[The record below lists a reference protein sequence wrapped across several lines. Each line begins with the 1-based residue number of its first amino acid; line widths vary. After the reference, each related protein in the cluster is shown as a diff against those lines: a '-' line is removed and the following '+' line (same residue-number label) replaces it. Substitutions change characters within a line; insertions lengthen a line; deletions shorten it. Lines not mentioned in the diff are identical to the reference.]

1 MTTSKQAK
9 LSITLKSVELIKEL
23 SMGLAPIGCIA
34 TRNFC
39 DEISRTLINQAG
51 EIDTMTAK
59 VQNLATDFN
68 SYEVL
73 WDSLIFAIMG
83 ADGTAD
89 IINAADAERM
99 TATAIAAVK
108 NLATE
113 RDEKQRLAE
122 AFQLVSNS
130 DRKIMCSPFYKNG
143 VHVGNIHYAADTDID
158 NPEVAEKISDEFEKT
173 RKVGEF
179 QNMFVYAPSDVSLS
193 CGNSVKINSLIK
205 KIRAIPCRE
214 ERISGQRFNYTR
226 LSEVLDLLAECEA
239 KPAHDAE
246 KTTLQTSSQTHELK
260 IAPEYLEAVICGQKT
275 AETRIN
281 DRDFKVNDHLLLR
294 EWENDGYTGWEHE
307 VVITHVCDFPYV
319 FTGEHWVSLSISSV
333 YGLDPD
339 AVNRYLNSRRAV

>member
-9 LSITLKSVELIKEL
+9 LNITLKSVELIKEL
-23 SMGLAPIGCIA
+23 SQGLGPIDCSGV
-34 TRNFC
+34 RNFC
-39 DEISRTLINQAG
+39 DEISRIIINQAG

-108 NLATE
+108 KLASE
-113 RDEKQRLAE
+113 CDEKQRVAE
-122 AFQLVSNS
+122 AFQAYGHSESVLSL
-130 DRKIMCSPFYKNG
+130 
-143 VHVGNIHYAADTDID
+143 TD
-158 NPEVAEKISDEFEKT
+158 
-173 RKVGEF
+173 
-179 QNMFVYAPSDVSLS
+179 
-193 CGNSVKINSLIK
+193 
-205 KIRAIPCRE
+205 KIRAIPRRE
-214 ERISGQRFNYTR
+214 ERISGQRFNYIQ

-239 KPAHDAE
+239 KPAYDSE
-246 KTTLQTSSQTHELK
+246 KTTKQTSSQTHELK

-281 DRDFKVNDHLLLR
+281 DRDFKVNDHLILR